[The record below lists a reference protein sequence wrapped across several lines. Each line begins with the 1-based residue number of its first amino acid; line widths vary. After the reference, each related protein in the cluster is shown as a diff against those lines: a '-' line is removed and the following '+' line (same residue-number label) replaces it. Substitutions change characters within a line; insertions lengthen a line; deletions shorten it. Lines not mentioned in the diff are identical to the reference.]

1 MNPMSTVDR
10 LSADFPGGWRARIH
24 RYSSRLYGP
33 DPATTCLTWIADER
47 IAIGTMPTGATIGR
61 LAAEGVTHVVNCRA
75 IVETLLS
82 QDLAV
87 ERARLGQGARGPCA
101 DVGHRGG
108 ASIRDGGPTRP
119 ASWCACSMRTPR
131 RAFSST
137 AWVAAIVLSSL
148 PMQPFGCAVTRRMA
162 QPA

>member
-87 ERARLGQGARGPCA
+87 ERARLGRARVAHAPMWDTGVAPASATVVRRGPLRGARA
-101 DVGHRGG
+101 R
-108 ASIRDGGPTRP
+108 
-119 ASWCACSMRTPR
+119 
-131 RAFSST
+131 
-137 AWVAAIVLSSL
+137 
-148 PMQPFGCAVTRRMA
+148 
-162 QPA
+162 